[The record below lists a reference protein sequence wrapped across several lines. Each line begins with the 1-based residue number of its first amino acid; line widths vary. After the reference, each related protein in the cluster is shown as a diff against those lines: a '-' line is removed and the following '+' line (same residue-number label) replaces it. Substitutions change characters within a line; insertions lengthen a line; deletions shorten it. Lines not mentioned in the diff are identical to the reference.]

1 MNYLLHSLPSCF
13 TNSNGGRPQKCTTK
27 MHQTIV
33 SSVYRAIICGSS
45 VLITLTWFR
54 TSSGAARSLTITV
67 DSFSLTIDL
76 SPPSVSS
83 LFRKKRGCKT
93 LPISDHHC
101 KLRWDFS
108 KACFADGMAEPA
120 SDFYLAVVQDES
132 TVAFLLS
139 GPTSPSPLSRR
150 EHVFGRRSFTTRAA
164 FPGGGGEIEIECSG
178 GAMRVAVDGRAALVV
193 KRLAWKFRGN
203 ERIVVGGADVEFYWD
218 VFNWVAG
225 GGHGVFVFQVGEG
238 GVWAEM
244 GAEEKKMMRRSSA
257 SAAGAS
263 PAGASSAGSWSSVMQ
278 WSEEGSWCSSLSSA
292 SSRTSS
298 SSSWSTSG
306 GNGRRSGF
314 SLMLYAWDLDCSIE

>member
-1 MNYLLHSLPSCF
+1 M
-13 TNSNGGRPQKCTTK
+13 
-27 MHQTIV
+27 
-33 SSVYRAIICGSS
+33 
-45 VLITLTWFR
+45 
-54 TSSGAARSLTITV
+54 
-67 DSFSLTIDL
+67 
-76 SPPSVSS
+76 
-83 LFRKKRGCKT
+83 
-93 LPISDHHC
+93 PISDHPC
-101 KLRWDFS
+101 KLAWDFS

-139 GPTSPSPLSRR
+139 GPTSPAPLSRR
-150 EHVFGRRSFTTRAA
+150 EHVFGRRSFATRAA
-164 FPGGGGEIEIECSG
+164 FPCGGGEIEIECSG

-193 KRLAWKFRGN
+193 KRLAWKFRGS

-257 SAAGAS
+257 AAAAGAS
-263 PAGASSAGSWSSVMQ
+263 PAAVSSAGSWGSVMQ

-298 SSSWSTSG
+298 SSTPG

-314 SLMLYAWDLDCSIE
+314 SLMLYAWDVDCSIE